1 MNKTRVVLADD
12 HTLMRAGLRVLL
24 EREPD
29 IVVVGEAEDGR
40 QTIDLIDSLRPE
52 VLVLD
57 IAMPNLNGIEAAR
70 QIAIKH
76 PEIAI
81 VILSM
86 HSDESYI
93 LRALKAGIR
102 AYLLK
107 DSAELD
113 LVRAIRD
120 EVERIAGHQC
130 QCLAAGRG
138 KHVDVGRWH
147 DLCGRDPIAV
157 LSCQRV

>member
-1 MNKTRVVLADD
+1 MSKTRIVLADD

-29 IVVVGEAEDGR
+29 ITVVGEAADGR
-40 QTIDLIDSLRPE
+40 ETIDLMESLHPE

-70 QIAIKH
+70 QIVVKH

-86 HSDESYI
+86 HSDESYV
-93 LRALKAGIR
+93 LRALKAAFAGI
-102 AYLLK
+102 
-107 DSAELD
+107 
-113 LVRAIRD
+113 
-120 EVERIAGHQC
+120 C
-130 QCLAAGRG
+130 
-138 KHVDVGRWH
+138 
-147 DLCGRDPIAV
+147 
-157 LSCQRV
+157 